1 MQHSDSD
8 DSDFMKAVDEIRSAE
23 EQSDRIKSDAREK
36 ADHILKKAK
45 ESVLKIKSE
54 TDEEVVKL
62 KNKLLKSGKERIES
76 DVEEILNGARKQAED
91 LKGKRLKDSEISS
104 LLKETI
110 SKS

>member
-8 DSDFMKAVDEIRSAE
+8 DSDFMKTVDEIHSAE
-23 EQSDRIKSDAREK
+23 GQSDRIKADAKEK
-36 ADHILKKAK
+36 AEQILKKAK
-45 ESVLKIKSE
+45 ESILKIKTE

-62 KNKLLKSGKERIES
+62 KNKLLKSGKDKIES
-76 DVEEILNGARKQAED
+76 EVEEILDGARKQAES
-91 LKGKRLKDSEISS
+91 LKSKRLKDSELSS